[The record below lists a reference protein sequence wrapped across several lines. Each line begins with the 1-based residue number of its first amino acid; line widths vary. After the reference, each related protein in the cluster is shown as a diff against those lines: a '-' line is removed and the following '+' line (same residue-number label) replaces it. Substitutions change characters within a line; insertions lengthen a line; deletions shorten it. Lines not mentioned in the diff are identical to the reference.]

1 MLPNGQRQSVEN
13 MEIIELGCVMC
24 DRDGQF
30 LDSASF
36 LVRPVDH
43 PNLSDFCQTLTGI
56 SQKTIREATAFPET
70 IRRLDDWIGAQDNSF
85 IWASW
90 GNYDRL
96 HLEADSSKRHAIPG
110 FLKYGHLNLR
120 KLWRLT
126 TRQRKKNS
134 LRDALNY
141 HGFSFEGQQHSGLD
155 DAKNTAKLL
164 SCVAWTLKDKALTD
178 SSIERGLLTIPEKP
192 LIPNEETARAMREL
206 DEGKGERYESI
217 DELFRELG
225 LDE

>member
-1 MLPNGQRQSVEN
+1 MPMTPKVLIVDVESTCWEGSVLPDGRRQGVEN

-24 DRDGQF
+24 DRSGQL

-36 LVRPVDH
+36 LVKPVDH
-43 PNLSDFCQTLTGI
+43 PSLSDFCQSLTGI
-56 SQKTIREATAFPET
+56 SQQTISEATPFKDT
-70 IRRLDDWIGAQDNSF
+70 IQRLNDWIGVQNSSF

-96 HLEADSSKRHAIPG
+96 HLEADSSKRNATPE
-110 FLKYGHLNLR
+110 LLRYDHLNLR

-126 TRQRKKNS
+126 TKQRKKNS

-141 HGFSFEGQQHSGLD
+141 HAFSFDGHQHSGLD

-164 SCVAWTLKDKALTD
+164 SCVDWTRADEALT
-178 SSIERGLLTIPEKP
+178 
-192 LIPNEETARAMREL
+192 RA
-206 DEGKGERYESI
+206 GE
-217 DELFRELG
+217 
-225 LDE
+225 